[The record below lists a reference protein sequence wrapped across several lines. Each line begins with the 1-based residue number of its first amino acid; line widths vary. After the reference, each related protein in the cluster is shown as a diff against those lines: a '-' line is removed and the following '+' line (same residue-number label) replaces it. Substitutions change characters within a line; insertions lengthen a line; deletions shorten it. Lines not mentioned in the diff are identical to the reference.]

1 MFNNY
6 ICPKTG
12 AMLTKKNKDNQAFLI
27 NESLMYAVTNNIPDL
42 IYPEILPCSDLEAKK
57 WYDDNADV
65 YDEFLPLTFN
75 TFNVNELDVRQ
86 KMVAELN
93 IQPDHKVLETGAG
106 TGRDSK
112 LIGEQ
117 LSSAGELHLTDISAA
132 ILDKAINKIKN
143 LSCKTH
149 LSLVNASYLPFPDN
163 YFDCYYHFGGF
174 NTFDDKKR
182 AFAEI
187 SRVVKPGGRVVV
199 GDESM
204 PPWFRYTD
212 FGKVLMNSNPHYCY
226 ELPLNDMHF
235 SARDVKIEWI
245 IGGVFYYISYT
256 VGEGL
261 PTANFDFEIPGIR
274 GGTHRTRYF
283 GHTEGISPEAIALAT
298 KAREKSGESMH
309 KWLDSAVKNAALKEL
324 DDEEV

>member
-1 MFNNY
+1 MFTNY

-12 AMLTKKNKDNQAFLI
+12 ATLTEKTLNKQTYLANDLLSY
-27 NESLMYAVTNNIPDL
+27 EVTNDIPNL
-42 IYPEILPCSDLEAKK
+42 IYPEILPSSDLQAKA
-57 WYDDNADV
+57 WYDNNADV

-75 TFNVNELDVRQ
+75 TFGVNELDIRK
-86 KMVAELN
+86 KMIDELN
-93 IQPDHKVLETGAG
+93 IQPHYKVLETGAG
-106 TGRDSK
+106 TGRDSL
-112 LIGEQ
+112 LIGNNLNAQ
-117 LSSAGELHLTDISAA
+117 GELHLTDISSA
-132 ILDKAINKIKN
+132 ILDKAVNK
-143 LSCKTH
+143 LGHLPCKTH
-149 LSLVNASYLPFPDN
+149 FSLVNASYLPFPDN

-187 SRVVKPGGRVVV
+187 SRVVKPNGRVVV

-204 PPWFRYTD
+204 PPWFRDTD
-212 FGKVLMNSNPHYCY
+212 FGKILMNSNPHYCY
-226 ELPLNDMHF
+226 ELPLKDMHL
-235 SARDVKIEWI
+235 SARDVKVEWI

-256 VGEGL
+256 VGEGV

-309 KWLDSAVKNAALKEL
+309 KWLDNAVKNAALKEL
-324 DDEEV
+324 DK